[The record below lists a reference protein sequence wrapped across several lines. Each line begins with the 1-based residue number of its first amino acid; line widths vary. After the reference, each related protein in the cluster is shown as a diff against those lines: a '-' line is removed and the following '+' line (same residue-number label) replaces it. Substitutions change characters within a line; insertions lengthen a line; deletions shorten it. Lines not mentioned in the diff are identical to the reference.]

1 MAVTVEIMLSG
12 PYIPNGV
19 ASSFAFDFKVLT
31 EGEVKVYQGQ
41 IDESRLVDPARYSV
55 IYSLVGEG
63 GSINFTVPPTI
74 GSGEIWIGAD
84 PSFQQQAGFSGG
96 ETPFTPR
103 DLNRQLDRAAL
114 RDLVLLERSGR
125 SLMVP
130 PGEAGFSLPGQ
141 ADRVGKVR
149 LLGHTAL
156 GSLALLDASTFKG
169 DPGGNA
175 MAIGLFVI
183 ASTLLIA
190 IGTDRVITT
199 GYGVRGSG
207 AASYAYDPAV
217 DAAFVA
223 AHPRWS
229 FLSANGR
236 GFRLDEAYP
245 TVAQL
250 GAIGDNVTD
259 NTAALQGAIDY
270 AHNLYVTDPQ
280 LGGGIRVFIPRG
292 RYKTGGLIMKN
303 GVNLVGDGM
312 LNSQLRFFGM
322 NTVGIAA
329 SADSSTQLAA
339 SNLYYGRFENFA
351 LLSWEG
357 ANGMVP
363 VNQVGWD
370 IIGFRW
376 WRCISMYFGWGTGMT
391 GIRGT
396 GAILGGEGGPSQWY
410 NEFFGC
416 LLHRHYYPAA
426 GGVGMLL
433 GDKSLTKEQVTTLR
447 WWGGDVR
454 GQGGGTGVSIQSGTG
469 IIFDGTTFEGLA
481 TGVSL
486 GSADG
491 TRQAH
496 SNDFRS
502 CYFEGNTQNWHIYPG
517 CIDNSLW
524 GGFITGVGYTDQG
537 SRTRYNLPAMT
548 QAHLSGST
556 SADFWRVMTVN
567 GGVYRP
573 QFVDQVFPSIE
584 LVNATAGTKLILAHS
599 TFGTSAAQFYVDDLS
614 TLVAEFG
621 GTSAKLHANN
631 LRLRD
636 DDAFGLFSGAGS
648 PEGVITAKPG
658 SQYWNTSGGAP
669 GAVYFKE
676 TGTGN
681 TGWVAK

>member
-1 MAVTVEIMLSG
+1 MSVTVG
-12 PYIPNGV
+12 
-19 ASSFAFDFKVLT
+19 
-31 EGEVKVYQGQ
+31 YQPKAYVSDG
-41 IDESRLVDPARYSV
+41 
-55 IYSLVGEG
+55 SL
-63 GSINFTVPPTI
+63 
-74 GSGEIWIGAD
+74 
-84 PSFQQQAGFSGG
+84 
-96 ETPFTPR
+96 TPR
-103 DLNRQLDRAAL
+103 TIEWPLRHPGELVVTVDDAPRTLNASYQVTGSFPFQRIVPMPGFASNGQTVRYRRRTLAVQDYSISGQSLSRDSLEGQLDRQAL
-114 RDLVLLERSGR
+114 VMQEHTEGLFR

-130 PGEAGFSLPGQ
+130 TGESGLTLPRQ
-141 ADRVGKVR
+141 SARAGKVR
-149 LLGHTAL
+149 LLGHSATGAL
-156 GSLALLDASTFKG
+156 AMLDPTMFGKG

-175 MAIGLFVI
+175 MAIGLFAI
-183 ASTLLIA
+183 ASTLTIA
-190 IGTDRVITT
+190 NGTDRVITT
-199 GYGVRGSG
+199 GYDVRGSG
-207 AASYAYDPAV
+207 SASYAYDPDV

-223 AHPRWS
+223 AHPQWS

-236 GFRLDEAYP
+236 GFKLDEAYP
-245 TVAQL
+245 TVSQF

-312 LNSQLRFFGM
+312 LNSQLRFFGE

-351 LLSWEG
+351 LYSWEG
-357 ANGMVP
+357 ANALTP

-370 IIGFRW
+370 LIGFRW
-376 WRCISMYFGWGTGMT
+376 WRCISVYFGWGAGFT

-410 NEFFGC
+410 NECFGC
-416 LLHRHYYPAA
+416 LLHRHYLPAT

-433 GDKSLTKEQVTTLR
+433 GDKSMAKEQVTTLR
-447 WWGGDVR
+447 WYGGDVR

-469 IIFDGTTFEGLA
+469 IIFDGTTFEGLS

-502 CYFEGNTQNWHIYPG
+502 CYFEGNGENWHIHTG
-517 CIDNSLW
+517 CTDNSFL
-524 GGFITGVGYTDQG
+524 GGFVTGVGLTDNG
-537 SRTRYNLPAMT
+537 TRTRYNVPAMT
-548 QAHLSGST
+548 QAHLSGAT
-556 SADFWRVMTVN
+556 SADFWRVRTVN

-573 QFVDQVFPSIE
+573 QFIDQVFPSIE
-584 LVNATAGTKLILAHS
+584 LVNATAGSKLILAHS

-621 GTSAKLHANN
+621 GTSAKLRANN

-636 DDAFGLFSGAGS
+636 DDAFGFFSGAGS

-658 SQYWNTSGGAP
+658 SQYLNTSGGA
-669 GAVYFKE
+669 AVYFKE